1 MAPTRWSLVFL
12 LLLGGTLS
20 WCQGSTSV
28 QVFGGYSYVPTSFSF
43 VGSGENGWNTALD
56 INSRKWVG
64 FTADFAQYFSTFS
77 EGGGVPNDSAK
88 TYTFLFGPRVSVPL
102 SKAPKV
108 TPFGHFLIGAAH
120 ISENSSYAGEF
131 STSTSFAWDF
141 GGGADFRLTR
151 HLSLRGEGNYL
162 HNHFVTSDNQLQT
175 RVADWHGRISTGVV
189 FRF

>member
-1 MAPTRWSLVFL
+1 MLQPRWILASL
-12 LLLGGTLS
+12 LLLCGTLS
-20 WCQGSTSV
+20 WSQAFPSV
-28 QVFGGYSYVPTSFSF
+28 QVFGGYSYAPTNFSF
-43 VGSGENGWNTALD
+43 LGGGENGWNAALD

-77 EGGGVPNDSAK
+77 FGGGIPSDSSK
-88 TYTFLFGPRVSVPL
+88 TYTFLFGPRVSAPL
-102 SKAPKV
+102 SKASRV

-120 ISENSSYAGEF
+120 INDSLAGDF

-141 GGGADFRLTR
+141 GGGVDFSLSR
-151 HLSLRGEGNYL
+151 HFSLRGEGNYL
-162 HNHFVTSDNQLQT
+162 HNHFVTGDNQLQT